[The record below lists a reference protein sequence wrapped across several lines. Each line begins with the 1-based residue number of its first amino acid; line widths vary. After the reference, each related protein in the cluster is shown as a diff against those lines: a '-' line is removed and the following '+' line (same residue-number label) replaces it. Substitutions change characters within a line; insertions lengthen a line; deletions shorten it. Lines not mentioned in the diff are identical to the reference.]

1 MKNSKT
7 LFLDLVN
14 AIKLPDNRDEVQSI
28 VYILMEHIFSLSRTD
43 IQLEKAVNVNSE
55 AREKMTNMID
65 RINTEEPV
73 QYIVGNTEFYGRR
86 FYVNASVLI
95 PRPETEELIRFV
107 SATFADKKEAPF
119 SCLDIGTGSGCI
131 GISLALEFSNA
142 SVYVTDVSPD
152 ALEVAKKNAA
162 ALNASITLLN
172 HDILVED
179 IPMRNLDLIVSN
191 PPYIARN
198 EMQQMS
204 RNVVSFEPHLALF
217 VEDDDP
223 LLFYKFISE
232 KARHALRPGGLLI
245 VEVNERYGAQVAALF
260 ERSGFKEISVIKDLF
275 GKKRIVKGI
284 CL

>member
-28 VYILMEHIFSLSRTD
+28 VYILMEHIFSLSRTE

-107 SATFADKKEAPF
+107 SATFADKKEEPF

-179 IPMRNLDLIVSN
+179 VPMRNLDLIVSN

-232 KARHALRPGGLLI
+232 KARLALRPGGLLI
-245 VEVNERYGAQVAALF
+245 VEVNERYGTQVAALF
-260 ERSGFKEISVIKDLF
+260 ERSGFEEIAVIKDLS